1 MFDFALLAVGGADE
15 ADRIT
20 PVGLNFEV
28 KPGRVALDGY
38 YLRQNT
44 LGSQGQ
50 KVSNV
55 WLQMK

>member
-1 MFDFALLAVGGADE
+1 MFDFALLAVGGGADE
-15 ADRIT
+15 ADRVA

-44 LGSQGQ
+44 LGSQG
-50 KVSNV
+50 
-55 WLQMK
+55 

>member
-1 MFDFALLAVGGADE
+1 MFDFAALAVRGADE

-44 LGSQGQ
+44 LRSQG
-50 KVSNV
+50 
-55 WLQMK
+55 